1 MLAKFGLEGGTLGG
15 QDDLVSVL
23 AMAFSLPAVLA
34 GAILLGFLGRPGM
47 RMLKLSL
54 SLCWLAQGWDAEG

>member
-1 MLAKFGLEGGTLGG
+1 MLAKFGLEGGRLGG
-15 QDDLVSVL
+15 QDDLASVL
-23 AMAFSLPAVLA
+23 ATAFSLPAVLA

-54 SLCWLAQGWDAEG
+54 